1 MNRRRLRRDALR
13 TLDELSEQM
22 IQRFGSGMT
31 LGELRAAIV
40 VQRSIYDRQPL
51 SLTEIARRSGQPKQS
66 ISRWAARV
74 PWLTLKQKP
83 DDGRSKLLDCDD
95 PERLVAYVDELVCT
109 MARLIENHQTDVSE
123 LSLKLGARAPGSAS
137 GGPKRAG

>member
-22 IQRFGSGMT
+22 IERFGSGMT
-31 LGELRAAIV
+31 LGEMRAAIV
-40 VQRSIYDRQPL
+40 AQRAIYAGQPI

-74 PWLTLKQKP
+74 PWLTLKEKP
-83 DDGRSKLLDCDD
+83 DDARAKLLDCND
-95 PERLVAYVDELVCT
+95 PDRLVAYVDRLVCT
-109 MARLIENHQTDVSE
+109 MARLIEEHQRDVSE
-123 LSLKLGARAPGSAS
+123 LSGKPGAGSAT
-137 GGPKRAG
+137 GQPKRAG